1 MFFEI
6 RLPFGNFKLLS
17 IKDVGFYNL
26 FHFLGFNFKIKK
38 YLNKSSYEKALVA
51 WYEHYT
57 GEALKLKHPQT
68 LNEKIQ
74 WLKLYNSTELKMQ
87 LSDKYLSRNYIS
99 EITNED
105 FLIPILGVWNN
116 ANEIDFSKLPNQYV
130 LKCNH
135 GCGYN
140 IVVKNNQKS
149 NKIKIKNTLNR
160 WLKEDYSLKNGA
172 ELQFKNI
179 EKKIIAEEYLEDSR
193 GDLDS
198 YKVLCFNGEPKYILS
213 DKRNSN
219 NKKTRD
225 IYDLNW
231 ELQNFTIGYSNSG
244 IITQPPANIDK
255 MIDAAKKLSKNFYFA
270 RIDFYNIDHKLY
282 IAQITFSPAGGIQK
296 FTPVEYNLQLGQML
310 NIPTDNN
317 INNNNKICI

>member
-1 MFFEI
+1 MFLDI
-6 RLPFGNFKLLS
+6 TLPFSDFKLLT

-26 FHFLGFNFKIKK
+26 FQIFGVKFKVKK
-38 YLNKSSYEKALVA
+38 HINKSYYKQALIL
-51 WYEHYT
+51 WYEHNT
-57 GEALKLKHPQT
+57 GEALRLENPQT
-68 LNEKIQ
+68 INEKIQ
-74 WLKLYNSTELKMQ
+74 WLKLYNQTELKIQ

-99 EITNED
+99 EITGEE

-116 ANEIDFSKLPNQYV
+116 PNEIDFSKLPNQYV

-140 IVVKNNQKS
+140 IIVKNNKKT
-149 NKIKIKNTLNR
+149 NKIKIKNKLNR

-193 GDLDS
+193 GNLDS
-198 YKVLCFNGEPKYILS
+198 YKVLCFNGTPKYILS
-213 DKRNSN
+213 DKRDSN

-296 FTPVEYNLQLGQML
+296 FTPVEYNLKLGQML
-310 NIPTDNN
+310 KIPNNNN
-317 INNNNKICI
+317 INNNEKICI